1 MKEQKSGK
9 KYCYKIHKLR
19 GETLPQFTGKYAK
32 HSWEAHKKKRCQ
44 HKDQGKRNSAGYRAK
59 AGLFQGGSASGDA
72 FLLIGKVLPSQN
84 YKRRG

>member
-32 HSWEAHKKKRCQ
+32 HSWEAHTKKDASTKTKAREIQQATEPKLACFRGVQ
-44 HKDQGKRNSAGYRAK
+44 HQGM
-59 AGLFQGGSASGDA
+59 LF
-72 FLLIGKVLPSQN
+72 
-84 YKRRG
+84 Y